1 MYVIIVGCGRV
12 GSSLAK
18 LLAEEEHNVVV
29 IDKNAEAFNRLGKR
43 FNGTTIQG
51 CGFDVKVLREA
62 GIEEAD
68 AFCAVTNGD
77 NTNIMA
83 SEVAKKIFKV
93 PKVIAR
99 IYDPRRAEIYKSL
112 GLNVISGTVLFAAMI
127 RDKLIEEKFSSF
139 LLETSEFGVLEIEA
153 NEVIVGKTIAQLNM
167 PSQFIVVSLIRRNYK
182 PIIPESTETIQNGDK
197 VVGIASIAAL
207 SKIKKHLGVK

>member
-1 MYVIIVGCGRV
+1 
-12 GSSLAK
+12 
-18 LLAEEEHNVVV
+18 
-29 IDKNAEAFNRLGKR
+29 
-43 FNGTTIQG
+43 
-51 CGFDVKVLREA
+51 
-62 GIEEAD
+62 
-68 AFCAVTNGD
+68 
-77 NTNIMA
+77 
-83 SEVAKKIFKV
+83 
-93 PKVIAR
+93 
-99 IYDPRRAEIYKSL
+99 
-112 GLNVISGTVLFAAMI
+112 MI